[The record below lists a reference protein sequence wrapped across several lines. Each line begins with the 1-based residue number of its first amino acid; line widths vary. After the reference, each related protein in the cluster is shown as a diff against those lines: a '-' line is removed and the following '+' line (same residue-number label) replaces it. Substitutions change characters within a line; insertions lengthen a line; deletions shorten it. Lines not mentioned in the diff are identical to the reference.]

1 MATLFGILQIGAK
14 GVSAAQAGL
23 DTTGHNIANANTEGY
38 SRQRVIQRAANPL
51 VTPYGT
57 LGQGVDIS
65 GVERI
70 RDDFIERQVR
80 NANSDAAFFQ
90 QQEVVFGEIAAIMND
105 PLSPISESAS
115 QSGTGGLNNLLARFY
130 AAWNELAANPEA
142 PEARSATIESGVTL
156 AETFGQID
164 TDLLA
169 LRRDLD
175 TRVAMRVEEINT
187 LADDLAR
194 INERVAVAE
203 VGENTSANDLRDE
216 RDRILRRLSDI
227 VPIETAIT
235 ESGLVSVQI
244 LGNRLVDNNVV
255 NHLVTRPGFSDGEEI
270 KNVFFERQGI
280 NALDAQLDAGELG
293 GLIDSRNRII
303 TELLRDID
311 SLARSVI
318 SEVNRIHT
326 AGVGLDGY
334 SEITTSIDLPS
345 GASEVDSTLPLNTIF
360 NDPRL
365 PGNPSAADSPY
376 TIQDGSFTMRLATED
391 GMTRES
397 FDVAVRTTDTMEVL
411 RERIDRAD
419 GIVSE
424 VLSAVSFDPV
434 FAKDVTSAVDM
445 ARTDIVQAAVTPA
458 ALPALS
464 TLFPTDPIGAGT
476 GTFTIDFVVKDKLG
490 AIVDGVPATPAT
502 DPFQITIDLT
512 ANPAYNMQ
520 DLVDSISTTTGG
532 RVIAQIVDGQPTADR
547 AQLRFTAGRPDET
560 FSIQQDSTGIIA
572 AMQVPVT
579 DPTLPLLGG
588 VSGYETVTFPIGTEN
603 TDFLGA
609 GNPNFSTVFPGLGT
623 SGNGPSVIGE
633 GDFELVTV
641 DILGNTSVR
650 TITLADG
657 VTETL
662 TQVAAAIDADPDVTA
677 TINGVTGELTIDG
690 TFGTR
695 YFLQNDETGLVKAL
709 GLDTLSGHGTY
720 SGQDFGTG
728 EFEVVVAND
737 QGTVTDILEIQI
749 SAAASTGVA
758 SLADVVDAFNQASA
772 ATGAPVSAAIVEDP
786 RDPSV
791 NRIRFLATGDHE
803 FTFRSDDSR
812 ILSALGLHR
821 GPALDEELQAPIEN
835 SARVYSIG
843 DNIGPS
849 VRAQFDTDG
858 QIKITATGTDEVT
871 FTDDSSDFLAAAS
884 INTFFGGTDAGSM
897 AVKEQIV
904 ENRRFLAAS
913 KTGSAG
919 DNQAAAALAQL
930 QFDTVL
936 EDGSHS
942 DFYRSVISGVGLE
955 GARVSQFL
963 DTTNKILLEFNSLQ
977 EQQSGVSLD
986 EESINLIQYQQAF
999 VASARVISTVDEL
1012 IDIVVNVIGA

>member
-1 MATLFGILQIGAK
+1 MATLFGILQVGSK
-14 GVSAAQAGL
+14 GVIAAQAGL

-38 SRQRVIQRAANPL
+38 SRQRIIQRGSNPL

-57 LGQGVDIS
+57 FGQGVDIQ

-70 RDDFIERQVR
+70 RDEFIDRQVR
-80 NANSDAAFFQ
+80 NANSDAAFYQ

-105 PLSPISESAS
+105 PLSPISESSS
-115 QSGTGGLNNLLARFY
+115 QSDTGGLNNLLARFY
-130 AAWNELAANPEA
+130 ASWNELSLNPEA

-164 TDLLA
+164 SDLIA
-169 LRRDLD
+169 LRQDLD
-175 TRVAMRVEEINT
+175 TRVAMRVEEVNT
-187 LADDLAR
+187 VADALAR
-194 INERVAVAE
+194 LNERVAVAE

-216 RDRILRRLSDI
+216 RDRLLERLSSI
-227 VPIETAIT
+227 VPIESSIDS
-235 ESGLVSVQI
+235 SGLVSVQI
-244 LGNRLVDNNVV
+244 LGNRLVDNSVV
-255 NHLVTRPGFSDGEEI
+255 NHLVTRPGFADGEEI

-280 NALDAQLDAGELG
+280 TALDAQLDGGELG

-303 TELLRDID
+303 TDLLGYLD

-326 AGVGLDGY
+326 AAVGLDGY
-334 SEITTSIDLPS
+334 GEITTAIDLPS
-345 GASEVDSTLPLNTIF
+345 GASDVDSTLPLNTIF
-360 NDPRL
+360 NNPRL
-365 PGNPSAADSPY
+365 SNNPTAADYPY

-391 GMTRES
+391 GATRES

-424 VLSAVSFDPV
+424 VLSGASFNPV
-434 FAKDVTSAVDM
+434 FAQDVTSVSDM
-445 ARTDIVQAAVTPA
+445 ARTDIVQAAVAPA

-464 TLFPTDPIGAGT
+464 TLFPTEPIGAGT

-490 AIVDGVPATPAT
+490 ALVDANTLTPAA
-502 DPFQITIDLT
+502 DPFQVTIDLT

-520 DLVDSISTTTGG
+520 NFVDDISTTTGG
-532 RVIAQIVDGQPTADR
+532 RVIAQIVDGQPTTDR
-547 AQLRFTAGRPDET
+547 AQVRFTAGRPDET
-560 FSIQQDSTGIIA
+560 FSIQQDSTGIIKA
-572 AMQVPVT
+572 LQVPVT

-588 VSGYETVTFPIGTEN
+588 ISGYETVTFPAGTEN

-662 TQVAAAIDADPDVTA
+662 AQVAAAIDADPDVTA
-677 TINGVTGELTIDG
+677 TIDGVTGKLTIDG
-690 TFGTR
+690 TLSTQY
-695 YFLQNDETGLVKAL
+695 YFQNDETGLVEAL
-709 GLDTLSGHGTY
+709 GLDALSGHGTF
-720 SGQDFGTG
+720 SGQDFNTG

-737 QGTVTDILEIQI
+737 QGKVTDIFEVQI
-749 SAAASTGVA
+749 TAALSSGVA
-758 SLADVVDAFNQASA
+758 SLADVVDAFNQAAA

-791 NRIRFLATGDHE
+791 NRIRFLATGEHE

-812 ILSALGLHR
+812 VLSALGLHR
-821 GPALDEELQAPIEN
+821 GPALDEEFQAPIEN
-835 SARVYSIG
+835 SAQVYSIG

-849 VRAQFDTDG
+849 VRAEFDSKG

-871 FTDDSSDFLAAAS
+871 FTDDSSHFLASAN
-884 INTFFGGTDAGSM
+884 INTFFSGTDAGTM
-897 AVKEQIV
+897 GVTEQII
-904 ENRRFLAAS
+904 ENRRYLAAS

-919 DNQAAAALAQL
+919 DNQAATALSQL
-930 QFDTVL
+930 QFDTVI
-936 EDGSHS
+936 EAGSHS
-942 DFYRSVISGVGLE
+942 DFYRSVISGIGLE
-955 GARVSQFL
+955 GSRVSQFL
-963 DTTNKILLEFNSLQ
+963 DTTNQILMEFNSLQ

-999 VASARVISTVDEL
+999 VASARVISTIDEL